1 MEQPP
6 ADAEPAYANE
16 EAQEYVQDLMD
27 KASAV
32 SITHHSQSNNC
43 WHSQSAGQ
51 MEEEEEEEY

>member
-32 SITHHSQSNNC
+32 SITHHS
-43 WHSQSAGQ
+43 
-51 MEEEEEEEY
+51 